1 MKSDMNL
8 SARLV
13 IALLATS
20 VSACVV
26 TPKKVASFDTKCM
39 VSTQK
44 IELTTEQVQI
54 FNDVDCI
61 THSCK
66 MELMGAAV
74 SSALITT
81 TSAIVS
87 GSIAL
92 VGNTLYWA
100 ESQGK
105 CPNTIQQESQPPHQ
119 EPNKIDEKYL
129 IQEEVI
135 SVKS

>member
-1 MKSDMNL
+1 MKSSTRL
-8 SARLV
+8 STHLA
-13 IALLATS
+13 ITLLAS
-20 VSACVV
+20 SLCACVV
-26 TPKKVASFDTKCM
+26 TPKKVGSFDSKCM

-44 IELTTEQVQI
+44 IELTTEQIQI
-54 FNDVDCI
+54 FKNVDCI

-66 MELMGAAV
+66 MELMGAAL
-74 SSALITT
+74 SSALVTT

-105 CPNTIQQESQPPHQ
+105 CPNTLEQQNPLPAQ
-119 EPNKIDEKYL
+119 EPNEIDEQYL
-129 IQEEVI
+129 LTEEI
-135 SVKS
+135 ITAKS

>member
-1 MKSDMNL
+1 MKNSMSL
-8 SARLV
+8 SARLA
-13 IALLATS
+13 ITLLATS
-20 VSACVV
+20 LSACVV

-44 IELTTEQVQI
+44 IELTTEQIQI
-54 FNDVDCI
+54 FKDVDCI

-74 SSALITT
+74 SSALVTT

-105 CPNTIQQESQPPHQ
+105 CPNTIQQELQAPNKEPH
-119 EPNKIDEKYL
+119 KIDEEYL
-129 IQEEVI
+129 IQEEI
-135 SVKS
+135 ITAKS

>member
-1 MKSDMNL
+1 
-8 SARLV
+8 
-13 IALLATS
+13 
-20 VSACVV
+20 
-26 TPKKVASFDTKCM
+26 
-39 VSTQK
+39 
-44 IELTTEQVQI
+44 
-54 FNDVDCI
+54 
-61 THSCK
+61 

-105 CPNTIQQESQPPHQ
+105 CPNTIQQEAQPPHQ

>member
-13 IALLATS
+13 IALLTTS

-54 FNDVDCI
+54 FNDVD
-61 THSCK
+61 
-66 MELMGAAV
+66 
-74 SSALITT
+74 
-81 TSAIVS
+81 
-87 GSIAL
+87 
-92 VGNTLYWA
+92 
-100 ESQGK
+100 
-105 CPNTIQQESQPPHQ
+105 
-119 EPNKIDEKYL
+119 
-129 IQEEVI
+129 
-135 SVKS
+135 

>member
-1 MKSDMNL
+1 MKIST
-8 SARLV
+8 RLP
-13 IALLATS
+13 AHLTLTLLAS
-20 VSACVV
+20 SLCACVV

-39 VSTQK
+39 VATQK
-44 IELTTEQVQI
+44 VELTTEQIQI
-54 FNDVDCI
+54 FKDVDCI

-66 MELMGAAV
+66 MELMGAAL
-74 SSALITT
+74 SSALVTT

-105 CPNTIQQESQPPHQ
+105 CPNTIERQEPLPNQ
-119 EPNKIDEKYL
+119 EPNKIDEQYL
-129 IQEEVI
+129 LTEEI
-135 SVKS
+135 ITAKS